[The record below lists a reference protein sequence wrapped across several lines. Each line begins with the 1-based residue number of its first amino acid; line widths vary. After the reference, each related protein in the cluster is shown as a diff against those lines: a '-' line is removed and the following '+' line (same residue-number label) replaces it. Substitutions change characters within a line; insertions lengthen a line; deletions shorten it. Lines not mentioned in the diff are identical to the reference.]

1 LESESVSEEKKRG
14 LSGKSK
20 LDLSSRFWKTSLTL
34 LAALLTFAGPT
45 YVVLVLFNVLEIN
58 YAVSMV
64 TGFILFIAGL
74 ALIWYLI
81 KKKIIP

>member
-1 LESESVSEEKKRG
+1 MSEGKKKD
-14 LSGKSK
+14 SDGKLK
-20 LDLSSRFWKTSLTL
+20 FDLSSKFWKTSLTI

-45 YVVLVLFNVLEIN
+45 YGVLVLYNVLEID

-64 TGFILFIAGL
+64 TGFILFIVGL

-81 KKKIIP
+81 KKKAFS